1 MDKFGIF
8 KLLNSFFDFYK
19 QRSSEQKG
27 DASASPLSLFSSAQA
42 TSNPPTPNFQN
53 QDSSEQNKVNEKKPP
68 LQNGMLFTMKNH
80 DNIVNRVKNN
90 K

>member
-19 QRSSEQKG
+19 QRSSEQNG
-27 DASASPLSLFSSAQA
+27 NLPENPLSLFSAPA
-42 TSNPPTPNFQN
+42 TNSSVQSPPPQKQESGNT
-53 QDSSEQNKVNEKKPP
+53 EKVKEKKPP
-68 LQNGMLFTMKNH
+68 LQSEMLFTIKNH
-80 DNIVNRVKNN
+80 DDIVKRVKNN

>member
-19 QRSSEQKG
+19 QRSNEQNG
-27 DASASPLSLFSSAQA
+27 EGTSNFPSLFAPVPA
-42 TSNPPTPNFQN
+42 TQNPSTPPFKN
-53 QDSSEQNKVNEKKPP
+53 QESVEPEKYKDKKPP
-68 LQNGMLFTMKNH
+68 LQNGMLFTIKNH
-80 DNIVNRVKNN
+80 DDIVKRVKNN